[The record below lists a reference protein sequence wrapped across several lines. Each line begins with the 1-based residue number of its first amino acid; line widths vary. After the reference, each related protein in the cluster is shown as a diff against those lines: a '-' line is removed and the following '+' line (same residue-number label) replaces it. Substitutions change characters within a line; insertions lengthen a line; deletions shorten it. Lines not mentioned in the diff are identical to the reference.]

1 MLATARYSR
10 FAPFYRFI
18 KDHNRPF
25 LLHFFL
31 ASVPFEEKGPLVS
44 HARKTFLLKK
54 TEMLCGLLWSF

>member
-44 HARKTFLLKK
+44 HARKTSL
-54 TEMLCGLLWSF
+54 